1 MLVSH
6 CHEGKACQVTLKGSE
21 DSGSLEG
28 SLERGNRS
36 GNSVCDLN

>member
-6 CHEGKACQVTLKGSE
+6 CHEGKACQVMLKGSE

-28 SLERGNRS
+28 SLDRGKRS
-36 GNSVCDLN
+36 GNSVCNSN